1 MQINYVAILKQ
12 HRSAKRKAD
21 LIKELAMLRAK
32 DVMSENVISVTK
44 DQPILDAVKLM
55 VESNIS
61 GLPVINDDMT
71 LCGILSEKDVI
82 ELFYEGNRA
91 QDKKVGDYMTYPAVC
106 YEANDALL
114 NVCDFLIKNIF
125 RRVPITSEG
134 KLVGIISIRDV
145 LDAVL
150 KQKQETEVVSAR

>member
-1 MQINYVAILKQ
+1 MQINYVAILKE
-12 HRSAKRKAD
+12 HRSAKRKAG

-32 DVMSENVISVTK
+32 DVMSENVISIKK
-44 DQPILDAVKLM
+44 DAPILDAVRLM
-55 VESNIS
+55 VENNIS
-61 GLPVINDDMT
+61 GLPVVNDDMS
-71 LCGILSEKDVI
+71 LIGILSEKDVI

-91 QDKKVGDYMTYPAVC
+91 HDKKVSDYMTYPAVC
-106 YEANDALL
+106 YEENDALL

-125 RRVPITSEG
+125 RRVPITSDG

-150 KQKQETEVVSAR
+150 RQKQENVVSAN